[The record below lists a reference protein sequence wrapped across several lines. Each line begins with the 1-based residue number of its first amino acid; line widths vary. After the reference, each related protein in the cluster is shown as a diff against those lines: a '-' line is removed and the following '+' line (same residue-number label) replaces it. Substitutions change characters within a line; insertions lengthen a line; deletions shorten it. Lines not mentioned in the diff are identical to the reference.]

1 CLELQPNEE
10 RAIAGV
16 GHEEAL
22 TPSVCMAGCHRAK
35 RVGAFMI
42 QGDVCV
48 CVYNKVEMDFFLLG
62 RKPGVCRAPCSGD
75 STAMCGGRTAY
86 SLLRLLDVE
95 DGQDDLSLP
104 SVDEATPLA
113 GSGTTSD
120 GSTGPQTAGSIGAG
134 AGS

>member
-1 CLELQPNEE
+1 
-10 RAIAGV
+10 
-16 GHEEAL
+16 
-22 TPSVCMAGCHRAK
+22 
-35 RVGAFMI
+35 
-42 QGDVCV
+42 
-48 CVYNKVEMDFFLLG
+48 MDFFLLG

-104 SVDEATPLA
+104 SVDEARPLA

-134 AGS
+134 AGSGGSISHASDGDGDGDGDAAAAAAADFGDDLQAGTVEAVTPPDDAET